1 MHFKILLIISALAL
15 FLACGPK
22 ETPKNTNTTAVPNVN
37 VPNTTTTSPVSN
49 TKPEAAKTNEA
60 ESLKPVVSAYYEAL
74 KKKDDAG
81 LRKIYSAETL
91 KTLEEDMKA
100 EKKSSLSE
108 YISELEPAPVQPFE
122 VRNEEIKGEAGIA
135 EIKGG
140 AYVNWTK
147 IKFVKEAGA
156 WKMTDESPEFDS
168 VKSAANSTK

>member
-1 MHFKILLIISALAL
+1 MRFKILFIISALAL
-15 FLACGPK
+15 LSACNPTTD
-22 ETPKNTNTTAVPNVN
+22 TPKNGNI
-37 VPNTTTTSPVSN
+37 TTTPNSTNKTESPNPST
-49 TKPEAAKTNEA
+49 TKKPDAPQTNSA
-60 ESLKPVVSAYYEAL
+60 DALKPVVLAYYEAL

-91 KTLEEDMKA
+91 KTLEDDMKA
-100 EKKSSLSE
+100 EKKSSLSA
-108 YISELEPAPVQPFE
+108 YISELEPAPAQPFE
-122 VRNEEIKGEAGIA
+122 VRNEEIKGDSGIA

-168 VKSAANSTK
+168 VKSAANSK